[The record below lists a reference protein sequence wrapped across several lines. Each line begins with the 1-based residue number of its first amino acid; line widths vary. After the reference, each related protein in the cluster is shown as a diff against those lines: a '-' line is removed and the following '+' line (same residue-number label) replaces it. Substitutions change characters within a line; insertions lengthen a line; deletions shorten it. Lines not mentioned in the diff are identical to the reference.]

1 MQLSG
6 VKSYDFRYQSI
17 KSKSKKMLHG
27 LIGTRAKS
35 SLPMKL
41 ILTALRNLRA
51 KGNMLMRIVGLAS
64 SLPIHYGFTAKAS
77 VLHDPP
83 TLIPLQLSLH
93 LALNM
98 FKQHSSIRRSEK
110 SKSDS
115 SVSKLSGHSGARG
128 LGLSKNA

>member
-35 SLPMKL
+35 CLPMKL

-64 SLPIHYGFTAKAS
+64 SLPIRYGFTSKAS
-77 VLHDPP
+77 VLYDPP
-83 TLIPLQLSLH
+83 TVIPL
-93 LALNM
+93 
-98 FKQHSSIRRSEK
+98 
-110 SKSDS
+110 
-115 SVSKLSGHSGARG
+115 
-128 LGLSKNA
+128 